1 MIPDILLIWLF
12 MLRELTI
19 TDLPQVLAIE
29 QATQKAPWSEDVF
42 TRCLE
47 MGYKGWV
54 LAESDQI
61 TGFLLMSFVLG
72 ECHILNLCVH
82 PDYQRKGL
90 GRELLQHA
98 LLQAKQK
105 GAGIA
110 YLEVRRSNKRA
121 IALYNQAGFV
131 QISERKNYYPDPK
144 VREDALVF
152 AKDLGVD

>member
-1 MIPDILLIWLF
+1 

-19 TDLPQVLAIE
+19 TDLPKVLVIE
-29 QATQKAPWSEDVF
+29 EATQKAPWSGEVF

-54 LAESDQI
+54 LEESEQI
-61 TGFLLMSFVLG
+61 TGFVLLSFVLG

-82 PDYQRKGL
+82 PDHQRKGL
-90 GRELLQHA
+90 GRALLQHA
-98 LLQAKQK
+98 LVQAKQK

-110 YLEVRRSNKRA
+110 YLEVRRSNARA
-121 IALYNQAGFV
+121 IALYSQEGFV

-152 AKDLGVD
+152 AKDLGVE